1 MAANLTPQYLE
12 AEADYKKAQTAEERL
27 ACLKKMY
34 SLLPKHKASEKL
46 QADLKTKISEA
57 KDEVERDK
65 KHPKK
70 TGVSYKILKQGAGQ
84 YVILGAPNVGKS
96 RLLTR
101 LTRASPEVAPYPFT
115 THEPHAGMMD
125 WEDVRVQLIDTPPIT
140 ADYLEGYLPGMIQSA
155 DAALLLV
162 DLGDDDGPFAAETVI
177 ERLAKTKTHLVGDPN
192 NKEASE
198 AERGRGG
205 EQTSQLAPS
214 PLPPL
219 AHSQAQPAA
228 FKTKS
233 LVVGNKVDLPGA
245 ADRLEIVRELF
256 GGRFP
261 IHVISAEHG
270 AGLEDLRSTIYRF
283 LNVIRVYTKQPGKP
297 ADLTSPFTCPIGS
310 TLVEMAALVH
320 RDFTQGLKSA
330 RIWGTGVYDGQSVKR
345 DHVLHDKDIVE
356 LHL

>member
-57 KDEVERDK
+57 KEEVERDK

-70 TGVSYKILKQGAGQ
+70 TGVSYKIPKQGAGQ

-177 ERLAKTKTHLVGDPN
+177 ERLAKTKTQLMGDSRVSD
-192 NKEASE
+192 ESVSG
-198 AERGRGG
+198 ER
-205 EQTSQLAPS
+205 SQPPESPDAIPPS
-214 PLPPL
+214 SG
-219 AHSQAQPAA
+219 ATPAMRT
-228 FKTKS
+228 KT
-233 LVVGNKVDLPGA
+233 LLVGNKTDLPGA
-245 ADRLEIVRELF
+245 APRLEIVRELF
-256 GGRFP
+256 GARFP
-261 IHVISAEHG
+261 IHVISAEHC
-270 AGLEDLRSTIYRF
+270 AGLEDLRSTIYR
-283 LNVIRVYTKQPGKP
+283 
-297 ADLTSPFTCPIGS
+297 
-310 TLVEMAALVH
+310 
-320 RDFTQGLKSA
+320 
-330 RIWGTGVYDGQSVKR
+330 
-345 DHVLHDKDIVE
+345 
-356 LHL
+356 